1 MLSRA
6 MKTFIK
12 LPQAILTQIHCMH
25 LPFNAFKSCRKLA
38 LNWEFVENVENIRNV
53 GNITGK
59 EIKTAGKT
67 LSRPI

>member
-1 MLSRA
+1 
-6 MKTFIK
+6 
-12 LPQAILTQIHCMH
+12 MH